1 MDIFTN
7 VYLHGERNA
16 DKIDAASRV
25 IFPVVF
31 LVFVTTYWAYYLVS
45 VGEQP
50 DEPWMKGRCSDV
62 IDTMAF
68 HVYVSK
74 GN

>member
-1 MDIFTN
+1 MYVFQLSHMDIFTN

-45 VGEQP
+45 AGEQP
-50 DEPWMKGRCSDV
+50 EEP
-62 IDTMAF
+62 
-68 HVYVSK
+68 
-74 GN
+74 